1 MTGPGAL
8 PHDVA
13 LVADPDPDPDPALA
27 PKRHATLVEWFERG
41 IAFNRAMGLRVDA
54 LARGSCVLRIPWRD
68 DFVGDEQRAALHG
81 GVTSMICDTA
91 GGCACFTML
100 DRDSDRVATVDL
112 RVDYLRPGGP
122 ADVVCHARVVRM
134 GNRVAVARMEVFS
147 GVPREGADPIA
158 TGQAV
163 YNIVRRDGA

>member
-1 MTGPGAL
+1 MTARPEGRDDP
-8 PHDVA
+8 P
-13 LVADPDPDPDPALA
+13 VADSDLSPE
-27 PKRHATLVEWFERG
+27 RHARLVEWFERG

-54 LARGSCVLRIPWRD
+54 LSRGACVLRIPWRD

-81 GVTSMICDTA
+81 GVTSMIADTA

-112 RVDYLRPGGP
+112 RVDYLRPGS
-122 ADVVCHARVVRM
+122 ACDVVCRARIVRM

-147 GVPREGADPIA
+147 GALRPDADPIA
-158 TGQAV
+158 TGQGV
-163 YNIVRRDGA
+163 YNVVRRDGA

>member
-1 MTGPGAL
+1 MRAVTDLEL
-8 PHDVA
+8 PA
-13 LVADPDPDPDPALA
+13 E
-27 PKRHATLVEWFERG
+27 RHARLVEWFERG
-41 IAFNRAMGLRVDA
+41 IAFNRAMGLHVDA

-81 GVTSMICDTA
+81 GVTSMIADTA

-122 ADVVCHARVVRM
+122 RDVVCHAKIVRM

-147 GVPREGADPIA
+147 GDPHAGTDPIA
-158 TGQAV
+158 TGQGV
-163 YNIVRRDGA
+163 YNVVRRE